1 MTDNLTSSVKK
12 WTLEE
17 LAEPKLLGSP
27 KKSKKTMAMEWG
39 FPGHLTQEELDVY
52 VKFQKEVESRGGEF
66 KNTVY
71 SFTEIEGEAYTLTR
85 WLRARKYNLQ
95 DTIDMVTEATE
106 CRNDP
111 RRHDYYPDGAAA
123 LGADPSIFLALY
135 PQLYTGF
142 SKTGCPVFYSK
153 PGVINIDGIECITN
167 IDSIIKYHW
176 HVMQHDYKR
185 RLLKFKEENPDF
197 HRFECVS
204 VLDLSGLSVSQLGS
218 RTLDI
223 IKKQA
228 FIDSL
233 CFPETMNKMI
243 IVNAPRFFSA
253 TWTIIKGFVDIRT
266 ANKINLFSS
275 SSAAKEC
282 LLDII
287 DEDNLPSDYG
297 GKATSTQVL
306 FENEATTGGRKRL
319 VVEVMYVRG
328 NNSFTIP
335 LSTDEEADVYI
346 YTRSTNGAKIKVQDV
361 NKTDLLPAVNVIH
374 AGPSSDRDMPSSFH
388 LTRGGRISGLSGLR
402 IKAESLRTKM
412 SSDTYLIVAN
422 IYQK

>member
-1 MTDNLTSSVKK
+1 
-12 WTLEE
+12 
-17 LAEPKLLGSP
+17 
-27 KKSKKTMAMEWG
+27 
-39 FPGHLTQEELDVY
+39 
-52 VKFQKEVESRGGEF
+52 
-66 KNTVY
+66 
-71 SFTEIEGEAYTLTR
+71 
-85 WLRARKYNLQ
+85 
-95 DTIDMVTEATE
+95 MVTEATE
-106 CRNDP
+106 CRKDP
-111 RRHDYYPDGAAA
+111 REHDYYPDGAAA

-167 IDSIIKYHW
+167 IDGIIKFHW

-185 RLLKFKEENPDF
+185 RLLKFKEENPNF

-253 TWTIIKGFVDIRT
+253 TWSIIKGFVDIRT
-266 ANKINLFSS
+266 ANKIHLFSS
-275 SSAAKEC
+275 SSAAKQC

-297 GKATSTQVL
+297 GKATSTQIL
-306 FENEATTGGRKRL
+306 FDNEAATGGRKRL
-319 VVEVMYVRG
+319 VVEVMYVRCVD
-328 NNSFTIP
+328 FTYFCLPIL
-335 LSTDEEADVYI
+335 LSTINLYLFNILSEEIILSQYHYLLMKRSMYI
-346 YTRSTNGAKIKVQDV
+346 FIPDQ
-361 NKTDLLPAVNVIH
+361 
-374 AGPSSDRDMPSSFH
+374 
-388 LTRGGRISGLSGLR
+388 LT
-402 IKAESLRTKM
+402 E
-412 SSDTYLIVAN
+412 
-422 IYQK
+422 Q